1 MGKLIFFIG
10 CTVIII
16 GIIIYNIKRV
26 RYTSWYE
33 EGNPSLSFEEFL
45 SFYNINPGRWEVKD
59 AYDWDGEPYNMLVY
73 YAKEGKLIFSWKTN
87 YDRKDYLKWTKD
99 KERRERDIKTAET
112 LAKLTKNVRKD
123 VEFYNEKAQNEAQET
138 YDRILKMMEEE

>member
-1 MGKLIFFIG
+1 MSELIFFIG
-10 CTVIII
+10 CAVVII
-16 GIIIYNIKRV
+16 GIIVYNIKRV

-45 SFYNINPGRWEVKD
+45 SFYNINPGRWEVKN

-87 YDRKDYLKWTKD
+87 RDYKDYLKWTND
-99 KERRERDIKTAET
+99 KKRREQDIKTAET

-123 VEFYNEKAQNEAQET
+123 VQFYNKKAQNEAQET

>member
-1 MGKLIFFIG
+1 MSELIFFIG
-10 CTVIII
+10 CAVVII
-16 GIIIYNIKRV
+16 GIIVYNIKRV

-45 SFYNINPGRWEVKD
+45 SFYNINPGRWEVKN

-87 YDRKDYLKWTKD
+87 RDYKDYLKWTND

-123 VEFYNEKAQNEAQET
+123 VQFYNEKAQNEAQET

>member
-1 MGKLIFFIG
+1 MGELIFFIG
-10 CTVIII
+10 CAVVII

-26 RYTSWYE
+26 RYTSWYK

-73 YAKEGKLIFSWKTN
+73 YAKEGKLILSWKTN
-87 YDRKDYLKWTKD
+87 RDYKDYLKWTKD
-99 KERRERDIKTAET
+99 KVRRERDIKTAET

-123 VEFYNEKAQNEAQET
+123 VQFYNEKAQNEAQET
-138 YDRILKMMEEE
+138 YDRILKMMEEN

>member
-1 MGKLIFFIG
+1 MGELIFFIG
-10 CTVIII
+10 CAVVII

-26 RYTSWYE
+26 RYTSWYK

-73 YAKEGKLIFSWKTN
+73 YAKEGKLILSWKTN
-87 YDRKDYLKWTKD
+87 RDYKDYLKWTKD
-99 KERRERDIKTAET
+99 KVRRERDIKTAET

-123 VEFYNEKAQNEAQET
+123 VQFYNEKAQNEAQET